1 MSAGA
6 NITKTI
12 MKGKLSRVLYCNFVD
27 LLSQKGF
34 RFEVKKDKL
43 NIICKFKLE
52 FLYLTQ
58 KLRKNMSHTQK

>member
-43 NIICKFKLE
+43 NIICKFKL
-52 FLYLTQ
+52 
-58 KLRKNMSHTQK
+58 